1 MKKKSSRGIAGYV
14 ILLGT
19 LLVIAILLNGGLGQ
33 TVNKRIEYPELLS
46 MIENGEV
53 GKVAIRDGSNAMVG
67 VFAKGKTNVADSDF
81 PERSYDFETTISEDF
96 EETVRQMKVNQLNSV
111 PADQRKEEDRD
122 KVYTLGD
129 VTVNDLDFS
138 IQYRAPV
145 TVPWWYEFIPYLIM
159 LGILI
164 VAWYVMM
171 RAQGGGGRVMSFGRS
186 RAKMQDPSKNK
197 VTFADV
203 AGADEEKEEL
213 QEMVDFLKNPKNYIE
228 AGARIPKG
236 VLLVGPPGTGKT
248 LLAKA
253 VAGEAGVP
261 FFSIS
266 GSDFV
271 EMFVGVGASRVRD
284 LFDQAKKVAPAIVFI
299 DEIDAVGRHRGA
311 GLGGGHDEREQ
322 TLNQLLVEMDGFAVN
337 EGIIVMAA
345 TNRRDILDPALMRP
359 GRFDRQVT
367 VNYPDQEGRV
377 AILKVHSKGKTLDT
391 DVDLANIAKRMPYA
405 TGADLENVMNEAAI
419 LAARSR
425 KTKID
430 QQLLID
436 AIARV
441 QMGPEKKSHKVNEHD
456 RRMVAYHEGGHAIVG
471 HMLEGCDEVHL
482 ITIVPR
488 GQAAGHTLALPAEEH
503 DNISRSQLMDQ
514 IAMMLGGH
522 AAEEVGLGEI
532 YTGSSSDLK
541 RATEICRKMVT
552 QFGMSEEIGTIY
564 LGSDQ
569 EVFVGM
575 EFGQSREYSEEVA
588 AKIDREVAAM
598 LNKCYEVAKNIIR
611 EKKDLLDKLAEALL
625 QQETL
630 NRAEF
635 LALMDSGE
643 IPEGLGDDKPRTTQ
657 EVLRDAADTIRE
669 YEERQAKLKE
679 EAAAQAEKEA
689 GAAQDPEEK
698 PEVPAEKTDTGDR
711 D

>member
-1 MKKKSSRGIAGYV
+1 MKKHSSKGFIGYIV
-14 ILLGT
+14 LLGT
-19 LLVIAILLNGGLGQ
+19 LLMIAIILNGGLGQ
-33 TVNKRIEYPELLS
+33 TVSKRIEYPDLLNLIS
-46 MIENGEV
+46 ENNV
-53 GKVAIRDGSNAMVG
+53 GRVAIRSNSLVG
-67 VFAKGKTNVADSDF
+67 VYTSGKTAVADADF
-81 PERSYDFETTISEDF
+81 PERSYDFETTIGEDF
-96 EETVRQMKVNQLNSV
+96 IETVRQMEANKQGVGIEQITV
-111 PADQRKEEDRD
+111 D
-122 KVYTLGD
+122 KLP
-129 VTVNDLDFS
+129 FQ
-138 IQYRAPV
+138 IQYRAPI
-145 TVPWWYEFIPYLIM
+145 TIPWWYEFLPYIIM
-159 LGILI
+159 LGILL
-164 VAWYVMM
+164 VVWYVMM
-171 RAQGGGGRVMSFGRS
+171 RAQGGGNGRVMSFGRS
-186 RAKMQDPSKNK
+186 HARLQDPSKNK

-284 LFDQAKKVAPAIVFI
+284 LFEQAKKVAPAIVFI

-345 TNRRDILDPALMRP
+345 TNRRDILDPALLRP

-377 AILKVHSKGKTLDT
+377 AILKVHSKGKTLDR
-391 DVDLANIAKRMPYA
+391 DVDLNNIAKRMPFA

-471 HMLEGCDEVHL
+471 HLLPGCDEVHL

-514 IAMMLGGH
+514 IAMLLGGH
-522 AAEEVGLGEI
+522 AAEEVALGEI

-541 RATEICRKMVT
+541 RATELCRKMVT
-552 QFGMSEEIGTIY
+552 QFGMSDEIGAIY

-588 AKIDREVAAM
+588 AKIDREVAQM
-598 LNKCYEVAKNIIR
+598 LKNCYETAKEIIR
-611 EKKDLLDKLAEALL
+611 DKKERLDQLADALL
-625 QQETL
+625 KQETL

-635 LALMDSGE
+635 VALMESGE
-643 IPEGLGDDKPRTTQ
+643 IPEGLGDDKPRTTD
-657 EVLRDAADTIRE
+657 EVLKEAADHP
-669 YEERQAKLKE
+669 
-679 EAAAQAEKEA
+679 
-689 GAAQDPEEK
+689 AQDVPEKDSAEPEESK
-698 PEVPAEKTDTGDR
+698 PEE
-711 D
+711 